1 MTVDD
6 GCLSDSVGEKG
17 EKKSAFPKSL
27 FFIIGNEFCER
38 YSFYGMR
45 TILILYLTIFLKFS
59 DDQGCRPGHWFSLLT
74 DFSTGA
80 ATSFCV
86 MRRWEMILA
95 GNPGADTATIIYH
108 SFIAVA
114 YFVPLIGGIVADSWL
129 GKYKTI
135 LYLSLVYVVGT
146 LFNALSAI
154 PQLGGYG
161 NSVEDNIV
169 HVALHITGL
178 V

>member
-1 MTVDD
+1 
-6 GCLSDSVGEKG
+6 
-17 EKKSAFPKSL
+17 
-27 FFIIGNEFCER
+27 
-38 YSFYGMR
+38 
-45 TILILYLTIFLKFS
+45 
-59 DDQGCRPGHWFSLLT
+59 
-74 DFSTGA
+74 
-80 ATSFCV
+80 
-86 MRRWEMILA
+86 MILA